1 LIGYTGQLCSV
12 IYVEYAVLFISLN
25 RSLTAFSAHFS
36 KYLPGLA
43 VAALLVAVA
52 FLLRSLPG
60 VSLLSPMILAILLG
74 IAFHNLLGT
83 PARAKPGVKFA
94 VRHVLRFAV
103 ALLGLQ
109 LTTQQLADVGVTGV
123 AIIMA
128 TLAATFVLTK
138 WLGRQLGVEDK
149 LAELIAAGTSICG
162 ASAVVAVNTVT
173 EAHDEDVAYAVACV
187 TLFGSVAMFVYP
199 MLPALLHLAP
209 RGFGLWTGAS
219 IHEVAQVVAAAFQDG
234 KEAGEFGTI
243 AKLARVGML
252 APVVMGLAMLAAR
265 RAVKSDTSHQSRKKV
280 ALPAFVVGFVVLV
293 LFNSAVPLTPSVHHG
308 FALATTFLLSIALA
322 ALGLETDIRKLADKG
337 FRPLLLGGAASVF
350 IACFS
355 LLLVKAFL

>member
-1 LIGYTGQLCSV
+1 V
-12 IYVEYAVLFISLN
+12 P
-25 RSLTAFSAHFS
+25 LTIAPLPAHFS
-36 KYLPGLA
+36 KYFPGLT
-43 VAALLVAVA
+43 VAAGLVAVA
-52 FLLRSLPG
+52 YGLRALPG

-74 IAFHNLLGT
+74 IAFHNLVGT
-83 PARAKPGVKFA
+83 PLRAKAGVKFA

-109 LTTQQLADVGVTGV
+109 LTTQQLGEVGLTGV

-128 TLAATFVLTK
+128 TLIATFLFTK
-138 WLGRQLGVEDK
+138 WLGKRLGVEDS

-173 EAHDEDVAYAVACV
+173 EAQDEDVAYAVACV
-187 TLFGSVAMFVYP
+187 TVFGTVAMFVYP
-199 MLPALLHLAP
+199 MLPVLLHLAP

-252 APVVMGLAMLAAR
+252 APVVLGLAMLAAR
-265 RAVKSDTSHQSRKKV
+265 HPANRVASHAPRKTV
-280 ALPAFVVGFVVLV
+280 AIPAFVIGFVVLV
-293 LFNSAVPLTPSVHHG
+293 LFNSAVPLTPSWHHG
-308 FALATTFLLSIALA
+308 FAFITTILLSLALA
-322 ALGLETDIRKLADKG
+322 ALGLETDIRKLAEKG
-337 FRPLLLGGAASVF
+337 FRPLLLGGVASVF

>member
-1 LIGYTGQLCSV
+1 MRAGQLCRAN
-12 IYVEYAVLFISLN
+12 YVECAVPLN
-25 RSLTAFSAHFS
+25 ITPAFAHFS
-36 KYLPGLA
+36 KYFPGLA
-43 VAALLVAVA
+43 VAAGLVALA
-52 FLLRSLPG
+52 YALRSLPG

-74 IAFHNLLGT
+74 MGFHNLVGT

-94 VRHVLRFAV
+94 VRHVLRVGV

-109 LTTQQLADVGVTGV
+109 LTTQQLADIGLTGV
-123 AIIMA
+123 AIIIA
-128 TLAATFVLTK
+128 TLATTFVLTK
-138 WLGRQLGVEDK
+138 WLGKQLGVEAK

-199 MLPALLHLAP
+199 LLPVLLHLAP

-265 RAVKSDTSHQSRKKV
+265 RPANGVASHHPRTKV
-280 ALPAFVVGFVVLV
+280 AIPAFVIGFVGLV
-293 LFNSAVPLTPSVHHG
+293 LFNSAVPLAPSVHHG
-308 FALATTFLLSIALA
+308 FALLTTILLSIALA
-322 ALGLETDIRKLADKG
+322 ALGLEADIRKLAEKG
-337 FRPLLLGGAASVF
+337 LRPLLLGGAASVF

-355 LLLVKAFL
+355 LFLVKIFL

>member
-1 LIGYTGQLCSV
+1 MTQTVAPRL
-12 IYVEYAVLFISLN
+12 
-25 RSLTAFSAHFS
+25 AHFS
-36 KYLPGLA
+36 KVFPGLT
-43 VAALLVAVA
+43 VAAGLVAVA
-52 FLLRSLPG
+52 YGLRNAPG
-60 VSLLSPMILAILLG
+60 ISLLSPMILAIFLG
-74 IAFHNLLGT
+74 IAFHNLVGT
-83 PARAKPGVKFA
+83 PLRAKAGVKFA

-109 LTTQQLADVGVTGV
+109 LTTQQLADVGLTGV

-128 TLAATFVLTK
+128 SLITTFLFTK
-138 WLGRQLGVEDK
+138 WLGKRLGVEDN

-173 EAHDEDVAYAVACV
+173 EACDEDVAYAVACV
-187 TLFGSVAMFVYP
+187 TVFGTVAMFVYP
-199 MLPALLHLAP
+199 MLPVLLHLAP

-252 APVVMGLAMLAAR
+252 APVVLGLAMLAAR
-265 RAVKSDTSHQSRKKV
+265 RPAIRAASHQPRKTV
-280 ALPAFVVGFVVLV
+280 AIPAFVIGFVALV
-293 LFNSAVPLTPSVHHG
+293 LFNSAVPLPPSWHHG
-308 FALATTFLLSIALA
+308 FALVTTILLSISLA
-322 ALGLETDIRKLADKG
+322 ALGLETDIRKLAEKG

-350 IACFS
+350 IASFS

>member
-1 LIGYTGQLCSV
+1 M
-12 IYVEYAVLFISLN
+12 APLN
-25 RSLTAFSAHFS
+25 IVSRPALSSRFSTYF
-36 KYLPGLA
+36 PGLA
-43 VAALLVAVA
+43 VSAVLVAAA

-74 IAFHNLLGT
+74 MAFHNLVGT

-109 LTTQQLADVGVTGV
+109 LTTQQLADVGLTGV
-123 AIIMA
+123 AIIAA
-128 TLAATFVLTK
+128 TLGATFVLTK
-138 WLGRQLGVEDK
+138 WLGKQLGVEAK

-173 EAHDEDVAYAVACV
+173 DAHDEDVAYAVACV
-187 TLFGSVAMFVYP
+187 TLFGSAAMFVYP

-265 RAVKSDTSHQSRKKV
+265 RPAKSDGGQHPHKKV
-280 ALPAFVVGFVVLV
+280 AIPGFVIGFVVLV
-293 LFNSAVPLTPSVHHG
+293 LFNSAVPLPPSVHHG
-308 FALATTFLLSIALA
+308 FALVTTILLSVALA
-322 ALGLETDIRKLADKG
+322 GLGLEADIRKLADKG

-350 IACFS
+350 IASFS